1 MFSRKIV
8 VKTLVKKNNSIKNN
22 NYRKTVNIDYHK
34 LAITGLKI
42 LAAVVGGAV
51 VYAGLRGNNND
62 NKEQAEQPQVQQPKI
77 KTDEVVVNRNRP
89 LQEQV
94 LTTNTPYVKFEDHS
108 DNEVGKKILSGLKK
122 GQVLCDS
129 AIGIISSLVSASN
142 SLNSIFGRGSMLTDQ
157 QAYTGY
163 YGFQMVPG
171 VVYYLDK
178 SGHRIPGTGAREDIV
193 EFYAKMG
200 YPLREGSSDFT
211 PDGIPYDVPQY
222 RYSPEDG
229 KGAFVVY
236 RRNGMINMYS
246 EYS

>member
-1 MFSRKIV
+1 M
-8 VKTLVKKNNSIKNN
+8 
-22 NYRKTVNIDYHK
+22 NIDYHK

-42 LAAVVGGAV
+42 LAAVVGGVV
-51 VYAGLRGNNND
+51 VYAGLKGNNND